1 MPKSRT
7 RKKAHYTAPQEKA
20 VAKIG
25 NPSWFIPVMVGLLVF
40 GLAWIVVTYLTGFNY
55 PIPSIGAWNLAV
67 GFAFPLVS
75 LGMATRWR

>member
-7 RKKAHYTAPQEKA
+7 RKKAHYTAPQEKS

-25 NPSWFIPVMVGLLVF
+25 NPSWFVPVLVALLVI
-40 GLAWIVVTYLTGFNY
+40 GLAWIVVTYLTSFSY
-55 PIPSIGAWNLAV
+55 PVPAIGAWNLAIGF
-67 GFAFPLVS
+67 GFALVG